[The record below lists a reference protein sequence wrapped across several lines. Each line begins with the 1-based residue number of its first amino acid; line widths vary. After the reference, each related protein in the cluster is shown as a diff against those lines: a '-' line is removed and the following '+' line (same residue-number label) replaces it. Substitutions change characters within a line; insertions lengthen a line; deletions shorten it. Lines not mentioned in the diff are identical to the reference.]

1 VVTRLAVVPIFF
13 QELGELLMVSK
24 GVAARS
30 REVAQEARSASTD
43 LMLQQL
49 AMANL
54 YLDTAAITGIEQ
66 SRKYGIEKAMMPTLE

>member
-1 VVTRLAVVPIFF
+1 
-13 QELGELLMVSK
+13 M
-24 GVAARS
+24 
-30 REVAQEARSASTD
+30 D

-66 SRKYGIEKAMMPTLE
+66 EPKTLHRESDEGPR